1 MLGKTHMVV
10 GITTSLAVMQPES
23 VTEVVIGTA
32 AAAIG
37 GVISDIDVSTSVS
50 HKEADKISLL
60 TVISIVAVA
69 VFNYVFRLD
78 IYQRLLDN
86 SSIAR
91 IGIGMLAFIGICVV
105 GKEQPHRSF
114 MHSILALILLS
125 GALWVV
131 FPVVVPY
138 FAIAFLTHL
147 VTDLFNFKDVRIL
160 YPIKKGICLHM
171 FHAKGI
177 ANTVLCAI
185 ATIAAVVEIIYF
197 SVC

>member
-10 GITTSLAVMQPES
+10 GIATSLAVMQPKS

-32 AAAIG
+32 AATIG

-50 HKEADKISLL
+50 HKEVDKISLL
-60 TVISIVAVA
+60 TVVSLVAVA
-69 VFNYVFRLD
+69 VCNYIFHLD
-78 IYQRLLDN
+78 IYQKLLDN

-91 IGIGMLAFIGICVV
+91 IVIGMLVFIGICVV

-114 MHSILALILLS
+114 MHSFFALVLLTGS
-125 GALWVV
+125 LWVI
-131 FPVVVPY
+131 FPMMVPY
-138 FAIAFLTHL
+138 FAVAFLAHL
-147 VTDLFNFKDVRIL
+147 VTDVFNFKDVRIL
-160 YPIKKGICLHM
+160 YPMKKGICLHL

-185 ATIAAVVEIIYF
+185 ATVVVVIEIIYF
-197 SVC
+197 SVH